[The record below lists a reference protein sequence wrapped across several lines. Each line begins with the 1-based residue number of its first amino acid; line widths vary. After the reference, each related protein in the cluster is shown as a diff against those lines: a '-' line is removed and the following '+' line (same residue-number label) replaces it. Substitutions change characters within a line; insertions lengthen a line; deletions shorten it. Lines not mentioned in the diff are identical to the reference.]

1 MMIGKS
7 LRWSDLKYV
16 AKFGEFW
23 TVLVAVA
30 AAAFVLGLVAG

>member
-1 MMIGKS
+1 MIDKL

-23 TVLVAVA
+23 AVLGVVAVA
-30 AAAFVLGLVAG
+30 TFVLGLAAG

>member
-1 MMIGKS
+1 MKKL

-23 TVLVAVA
+23 MVLAMATVA
-30 AAAFVLGLVAG
+30 AFFLGLTAG

>member
-1 MMIGKS
+1 MIGKS

-23 TVLVAVA
+23 TVLAAVAVA
-30 AAAFVLGLVAG
+30 TFILGLVAG

>member
-1 MMIGKS
+1 MIGKP

-23 TVLVAVA
+23 TTLVMA
-30 AAAFVLGLVAG
+30 ALAAFVLGRIAG